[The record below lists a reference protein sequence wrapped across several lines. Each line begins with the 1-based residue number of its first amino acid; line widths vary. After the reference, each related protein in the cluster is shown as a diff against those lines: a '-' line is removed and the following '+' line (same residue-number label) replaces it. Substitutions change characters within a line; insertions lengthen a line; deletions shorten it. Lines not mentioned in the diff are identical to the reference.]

1 MGASIADTDVDDD
14 SDFAES
20 HEINVT
26 PFIDVILVLLIIF
39 MVAAPLSTVDL
50 PIDLPTSTATPQKK
64 PDKPTYVS
72 IKPDLAVAIGENMVK
87 RVDLVRSLDAMA
99 DASKER
105 HIFLRADRAV
115 PYGELMDVLE
125 MLRAGGYSKIKLVA
139 LEGVPDAAARQ
150 RRRSKPVTGLDEQKP
165 SRRLW
170 IFAAV
175 IALALHVGGAALAIA
190 HLQTEEADDAL
201 GASAIEIGLE
211 MASVRREVTDLPPG
225 PDTDASAASPQLSEQ
240 KAEVKETELPQDKP
254 TETEEADRVVTENES
269 KKPKEDDPKIA
280 AVQTSASTES
290 VAAEATATPSSEAI
304 PEGPRSVAP
313 VIGTGE
319 SARRARA
326 TWQKEL
332 VAHLDKHKRYP
343 KERQQKSAEIQIRFT
358 LDRMGHVLSTDIEK
372 GSGDTA
378 FDEAALA
385 MVRRSDPVPMPPPV
399 IADEGLTFTL
409 PVIFRVKT
417 KS

>member
-1 MGASIADTDVDDD
+1 M
-14 SDFAES
+14 
-20 HEINVT
+20 
-26 PFIDVILVLLIIF
+26 
-39 MVAAPLSTVDL
+39 
-50 PIDLPTSTATPQKK
+50 
-64 PDKPTYVS
+64 
-72 IKPDLAVAIGENMVK
+72 
-87 RVDLVRSLDAMA
+87 
-99 DASKER
+99 
-105 HIFLRADRAV
+105 
-115 PYGELMDVLE
+115 
-125 MLRAGGYSKIKLVA
+125 
-139 LEGVPDAAARQ
+139 
-150 RRRSKPVTGLDEQKP
+150 
-165 SRRLW
+165 
-170 IFAAV
+170 
-175 IALALHVGGAALAIA
+175 IALALHVGGAALAIV

-201 GASAIEIGLE
+201 GATAIEIGLE
-211 MASVRREVTDLPPG
+211 MAAVRREVTDLPPG

-254 TETEEADRVVTENES
+254 TEPEEADRVVTENES

-304 PEGPRSVAP
+304 PEGQRSVAP

-385 MVRRSDPVPMPPPV
+385 MVRRSDPVPVPPPL
-399 IADEGLTFTL
+399 IADEGLDLHLAGDL
-409 PVIFRVKT
+409 PRQGQGLKLR
-417 KS
+417 KAAGAKPYPLAGRRPRQRQ